1 MQAILSN
8 MTAIEWAVVC
18 IATAV
23 CLLGAVLPMLG
34 NLLGRLFLGEDP
46 LLARWKQARQ
56 VRRADTIAARQAKR
70 ENKKAQKAAKK
81 AEKSDAALRTTN
93 APH

>member
-1 MQAILSN
+1 MQAIFTS
-8 MTAIEWAVVC
+8 MTGIEWAVVFL
-18 IATAV
+18 ATAV

-56 VRRADTIAARQAKR
+56 ARRVNAVATRQVKR
-70 ENKKAQKAAKK
+70 EAKKAAKAAK
-81 AEKSDAALRTTN
+81 ALRV
-93 APH
+93 AESKASPH

>member
-1 MQAILSN
+1 MSLFTN
-8 MTAIEWAVVC
+8 LTGIEWAVVL

-46 LLARWKQARQ
+46 LLARWKQTRKE
-56 VRRADTIAARQAKR
+56 RRTATVAARLANR
-70 ENKKAQKAAKK
+70 EAKKAQKIAKAARV
-81 AEKSDAALRTTN
+81 ADPSNTPSR
-93 APH
+93 

>member
-1 MQAILSN
+1 ML
-8 MTAIEWAVVC
+8 

-46 LLARWKQARQ
+46 LLARWKQTRKE
-56 VRRADTIAARQAKR
+56 RRTATVAARLAKR
-70 ENKKAQKAAKK
+70 EAKKAQKIAKAARV
-81 AEKSDAALRTTN
+81 ADPSNTPSR
-93 APH
+93 

>member
-1 MQAILSN
+1 MKELFTN
-8 MTAIEWAVVC
+8 LTGIEWAVVL

-46 LLARWKQARQ
+46 LLARWKQARKD
-56 VRRADTIAARQAKR
+56 RRTATIAARQAKR
-70 ENKKAQKAAKK
+70 EAKKSAKAAR
-81 AEKSDAALRTTN
+81 AAALPKST
-93 APH
+93 PH

>member
-1 MQAILSN
+1 MKSLFTD
-8 MTAIEWAVVC
+8 MTGIEWAVVLL
-18 IATAV
+18 ATAI

-56 VRRADTIAARQAKR
+56 LRRQATIAARQSKKDA
-70 ENKKAQKAAKK
+70 KKAQKAAK
-81 AEKSDAALRTTN
+81 AVHATGPSN
-93 APH
+93 SAPQ

>member
-1 MQAILSN
+1 MQAIFSN
-8 MTAIEWAVVC
+8 MTGIEWTVVFLT
-18 IATAV
+18 TAV

-56 VRRADTIAARQAKR
+56 VRRTATIAARQAKR
-70 ENKKAQKAAKK
+70 EAKKAQKAAK
-81 AEKSDAALRTTN
+81 ALRVAESKST
-93 APH
+93 PH